1 MFVVVGDV
9 GEDEERSNGSGEGR
23 GEVGGGEVGAVVVRI
38 GAKRGLS
45 GAEEDDVESGESAGE
60 GEEEGGRSVVKRL
73 VGWLGRGE
81 EVRMVV
87 AEADGREWLADGGR
101 GVCRLVWVCI
111 LVFEE
116 TWREIWEVLSMKAT
130 RRRSGHSE

>member
-1 MFVVVGDV
+1 MFVVVGDG
-9 GEDEERSNGSGEGR
+9 GEEAERRNGGGGGR
-23 GEVGGGEVGAVVVRI
+23 GEVGEVGDVVVRI

-60 GEEEGGRSVVKRL
+60 GEEEGERSVVNRL

-81 EVRMVV
+81 GVRMVV